1 MAIAPEAIAAARA
14 AQRRWKIP
22 ASITLAQYGVES
34 GFGRHMPPGSNN
46 PFGIKA
52 RPGEPT
58 VEAMTTEVF
67 GGVAEREE
75 QPFRR
80 FPSISDAFDHHAE
93 LLATARVYAIPRSRL
108 EGGVT
113 VASVEAFATAL
124 THRYATDP
132 DYGRKLIALMTADDL
147 YRYDTEDPVA
157 ASPPVTPPPPSAPE
171 PRPRPRAAP

>member
-1 MAIAPEAIAAARA
+1 MSIAPEAIAAARA

-52 RPGEPT
+52 RPGEPG

-67 GGVAEREE
+67 HGVAQREE
-75 QPFRR
+75 QPFRK
-80 FPSISDAFDHHAE
+80 FTSLSEAFDCHAE
-93 LLATARVYAIPRSRL
+93 LLATAAVYAIPRSTL
-108 EGGVT
+108 EGGLT
-113 VASVEAFATAL
+113 VAAVNAFAAAL

-132 DYGRKLIALMTADDL
+132 DYGRKLIALMAADGL
-147 YRYDTEDPVA
+147 YRYDAAIDDPAPVA
-157 ASPPVTPPPPSAPE
+157 VA
-171 PRPRPRAAP
+171 